1 MNEKRMEGTKKKRMP
16 QSREIIIKFR
26 EGGPLEA
33 KGGRISAEHI
43 SLDRFYHTLESISGA
58 QARLSFD
65 MKKDRLNE
73 LRMRAVRSLRKPI
86 PSLDSFVRVR
96 LPEEADVERIVER
109 FADDP
114 EVEYSCVAGIPGPPP
129 QTPNYTGQQVY
140 EDPAPDG
147 VDAEYAW
154 LHPGGDGAGVQICD
168 CEYGFNANHEDLPGV
183 AVVSN
188 HDGSLTSWEDHGTA
202 VLGELAAQADTLGVT
217 GISSGAT
224 LMFASE
230 SGGHRLDCIQDA
242 ILALN
247 AGDVLVLEMQT
258 GPGAY
263 RPAESD
269 PDIHAAITT
278 AVGSGV
284 VVVAAAGNGGIDLAT
299 ADDANGNFIWS
310 PSSPDYDDS
319 GTIIVGAGAST
330 LNTHP
335 HSRLSFS
342 DYGTRVNCQG
352 WGEDVVTT
360 GEGDLYDGGANAEYT
375 DTFGGTSSATPI
387 VAGVVACL
395 QGAAIQA
402 FGAPLPPATIRN
414 LLADPANGTPQADS
428 PAFPAASYHI
438 GPLPDLRRILRAASI
453 QPDVFMRDNVA
464 DTGTEPYMGGTLC
477 FSPDIIVRKSA
488 VANPSVAFGPA
499 TWGDP
504 NLCEKIELG
513 QDNYVYVRMHNRG
526 NVPDDVTV
534 DVFWT
539 DAAGF
544 LHPSVWN
551 PLGTLAITNIVAGE
565 YQVEG
570 PITWP
575 ASAVPPIGHY
585 CLIAVVN
592 SVRDPISVPGAFASV
607 NDYLDFVRNHNNICY
622 RNCDVEDAIAGAPV
636 PPYKFLLRGLHEKAG
651 RFRLEVRHRLPR
663 NAKIEVEVGKAIDR
677 FEKYVKIKEG
687 PRQVFRLAPNTVFKL
702 GDNRPLVV
710 NDVFL
715 KRRDAV
721 PVEIRTEIPKE
732 TPPGEYMI
740 HADQYYGNRHLGRVN
755 YLLRI
760 HKPKK

>member
-269 PDIHAAITT
+269 PEPLSWARAR
-278 AVGSGV
+278 
-284 VVVAAAGNGGIDLAT
+284 
-299 ADDANGNFIWS
+299 
-310 PSSPDYDDS
+310 P
-319 GTIIVGAGAST
+319 
-330 LNTHP
+330 
-335 HSRLSFS
+335 RL
-342 DYGTRVNCQG
+342 
-352 WGEDVVTT
+352 
-360 GEGDLYDGGANAEYT
+360 
-375 DTFGGTSSATPI
+375 TPI
-387 VAGVVACL
+387 R
-395 QGAAIQA
+395 I
-402 FGAPLPPATIRN
+402 
-414 LLADPANGTPQADS
+414 
-428 PAFPAASYHI
+428 
-438 GPLPDLRRILRAASI
+438 PD
-453 QPDVFMRDNVA
+453 
-464 DTGTEPYMGGTLC
+464 
-477 FSPDIIVRKSA
+477 
-488 VANPSVAFGPA
+488 
-499 TWGDP
+499 
-504 NLCEKIELG
+504 
-513 QDNYVYVRMHNRG
+513 
-526 NVPDDVTV
+526 
-534 DVFWT
+534 
-539 DAAGF
+539 
-544 LHPSVWN
+544 
-551 PLGTLAITNIVAGE
+551 
-565 YQVEG
+565 
-570 PITWP
+570 
-575 ASAVPPIGHY
+575 
-585 CLIAVVN
+585 
-592 SVRDPISVPGAFASV
+592 
-607 NDYLDFVRNHNNICY
+607 
-622 RNCDVEDAIAGAPV
+622 
-636 PPYKFLLRGLHEKAG
+636 
-651 RFRLEVRHRLPR
+651 
-663 NAKIEVEVGKAIDR
+663 
-677 FEKYVKIKEG
+677 
-687 PRQVFRLAPNTVFKL
+687 
-702 GDNRPLVV
+702 
-710 NDVFL
+710 
-715 KRRDAV
+715 
-721 PVEIRTEIPKE
+721 
-732 TPPGEYMI
+732 
-740 HADQYYGNRHLGRVN
+740 
-755 YLLRI
+755 
-760 HKPKK
+760 